1 MSNETLINANP
12 LPSLLSV
19 THLVYAL
26 HALSLLIGITTAA
39 TIIGA
44 FVFGVPSII
53 AVVINYLKRGEASG
67 TFLESHFR
75 WQIRTFWFGMLWSLL
90 GGFFIH
96 DYHWHSAGYC
106 GFHRRRR
113 VGDLPGRSRL
123 VGAARPKTNVY
134 QFLTELRCCRSIAL
148 IWEIR
153 LNSEATMNLLPRMVP
168 RGPSGSLTRL
178 ANNS

>member
-75 WQIRTFWFGMLWSLL
+75 WQIRTFWFGLLWCLL
-90 GGFFIH
+90 GGFLFVTFLGIPLAIVVFIA
-96 DYHWHSAGYC
+96 AGVWVIYRIVK
-106 GFHRRRR
+106 GW
-113 VGDLPGRSRL
+113 
-123 VGAARPKTNVY
+123 
-134 QFLTELRCCRSIAL
+134 LTLRDRKPMYS
-148 IWEIR
+148 
-153 LNSEATMNLLPRMVP
+153 NP
-168 RGPSGSLTRL
+168 
-178 ANNS
+178 